1 MSYITSPQS
10 MSSTQNES
18 PKIPVPSL
26 LQEVINM
33 QNFENFLS
41 ADLNVSEVEVDGGM
55 MNACNEKIKHL
66 DTEMKK
72 LVLENKTL
80 RKELSELKDQVIDS
94 WDSILNEIFTSYNS
108 IHADQSYTR

>member
-1 MSYITSPQS
+1 

-18 PKIPVPSL
+18 PKIPVVVPSL

-33 QNFENFLS
+33 QNVENFLS
-41 ADLNVSEVEVDGGM
+41 ADLNVSEVELDRGM

-94 WDSILNEIFTSYNS
+94 WDSIY
-108 IHADQSYTR
+108 YTRFFYIRNQASGLVLGSFLF